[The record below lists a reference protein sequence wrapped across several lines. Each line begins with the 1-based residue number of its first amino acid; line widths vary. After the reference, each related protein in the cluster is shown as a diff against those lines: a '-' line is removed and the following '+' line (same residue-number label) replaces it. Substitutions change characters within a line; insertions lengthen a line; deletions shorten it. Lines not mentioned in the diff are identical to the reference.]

1 MTEKKVFASIH
12 ALMGDLSDIGISKA
26 HYNRDQKFHFRSVDD
41 VLNVLSPLLVKH
53 RLLIMP
59 RVINK
64 SMTQMTSKSGAP
76 RMHVS
81 LTVEYDFVSVD
92 DGSVY
97 TARAE
102 GEGMDSSDKATN
114 KALSA
119 AYKTLCIQALCIPTE
134 GEPDADAEA
143 DTADAQPEQFIT
155 PAQAEQL
162 RRALHFVDVTDE
174 KFCQGAG
181 IEHIEALQAHRFEG
195 AMRNLRTKRERKL
208 KAEGQAEASA

>member
-1 MTEKKVFASIH
+1 MTEKRVFASIH
-12 ALMGDLSDIGISKA
+12 ALMSDLSALGISKA

-134 GEPDADAEA
+134 GEPDADAEPA
-143 DTADAQPEQFIT
+143 EAESVPEAYISKEQV
-155 PAQAEQL
+155 EQL
-162 RRALHFVDVTDE
+162 RKALHFVDMPED
-174 KFCQGAG
+174 KFCMSAG
-181 IEHIEALQAHRFEG
+181 IDCIESLQAHRFSG
-195 AMRNLRTKRERKL
+195 AMKNL
-208 KAEGQAEASA
+208 KAKQARKVKAASAAEVSA